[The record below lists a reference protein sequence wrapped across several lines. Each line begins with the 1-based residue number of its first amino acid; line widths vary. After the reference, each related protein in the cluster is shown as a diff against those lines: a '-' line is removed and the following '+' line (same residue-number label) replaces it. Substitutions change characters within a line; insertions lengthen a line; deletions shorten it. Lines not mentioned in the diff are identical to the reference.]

1 MKKWLGVILMMV
13 CLAAMA
19 APRSGP
25 TQDEQKLFDLVNQE
39 REKAG
44 LPRLQWEN
52 HLAESAR
59 GHAQQL
65 SEHERLSHQYPGEP
79 EMGERIAATGLRFNV
94 AGENVAYAPT
104 VEIAH
109 EDLMASPPHRAN
121 ILNSKYNALGL
132 AVIVRGKQMY
142 VAQNFAHVIPEYSES
157 QFRDAVTGAIQQI
170 RRAKSLPAMQMV
182 SDSNLR
188 DAACSGESDPKKLIT
203 NIPGAL
209 HLEIFTSSTPDLP
222 DNMQSTA
229 AKFEL
234 RRMNIGVCFKPGR
247 EHGYASFEVVAAFFL
262 H

>member
-1 MKKWLGVILMMV
+1 MKNWHGAVWVMV

-44 LPRLQWEN
+44 LPRVQWEN

-79 EMGERIAATGLRFNV
+79 EMGERIAATGLRFNA

-121 ILNSKYNALGL
+121 ILNPKYNALGL

-142 VAQNFAHVIPEYSES
+142 VAQNFAHVIPDYSES
-157 QFRDAVTGAIQQI
+157 QFRDAVTGAVQQI

-188 DAACSGESDPKKLIT
+188 DAACAGKSDPKKLIT
-203 NIPGAL
+203 DIPRAL
-209 HLEIFTSSTPDLP
+209 YLEIFTSSTPDLP

-234 RRMNIGVCFKPGR
+234 RRMNIGVCFRPGR
-247 EHGYASFEVVAAFFL
+247 EHGYASFEVVAAFFAR
-262 H
+262 

>member
-1 MKKWLGVILMMV
+1 MKKWLDAVLMMV
-13 CLAAMA
+13 CLVAMA

-25 TQDEQKLFDLVNQE
+25 TRDEQKLFELVNQE

-44 LPRLQWEN
+44 LPQLQWDN

-79 EMGERIAATGLRFNV
+79 EMGERIAATGLRFNA
-94 AGENVAYAPT
+94 AGENVATAPT

-121 ILNSKYNALGL
+121 ILNPKYNALGL
-132 AVIVRGKQMY
+132 AVIMKGKQMY
-142 VAQNFAHVIPEYSES
+142 VAQNFAHAIPEYSES
-157 QFRDAVTGAIQQI
+157 QFRDAVTGSIQQI
-170 RRAKSLPAMQMV
+170 RHAKALPAMQMV

-188 DAACSGESDPKKLIT
+188 EAACAGESDPKKLIT
-203 NIPGAL
+203 GIPGAL

-222 DNMQSTA
+222 DHMQSTA

-247 EHGYASFEVVAAFFL
+247 EHGYASFAVVAAFFL